1 MEVRASPAEVLRETL
16 KDMHPNETFEKAL
29 GRIVRKHQ
37 GTYRDYREL
46 IHQVR
51 DRARKDRSSL
61 DEAAQALAASV

>member
-16 KDMHPNETFEKAL
+16 KDKHSNETFEKAL
-29 GRIVRKHQ
+29 GRLVRKNQ

-61 DEAAQALAASV
+61 DEAARALAASV